1 MGDSALYEFIKT
13 VMPVAVV
20 IGGFILSV
28 LIVTKYK
35 IPKLESDMKEL
46 KDTVDG
52 LEREQSKMA
61 TKEELLKTFLDPS
74 GNPRFQPIGRCQE
87 IREFCGRQ
95 NNILMEH
102 LGGKI
107 EGVGDRMV
115 DALNEIDRKR
125 TEQQQ
130 DNIRKFDDL
139 ADAVKETN
147 ESLNRTNDKL
157 NGVVQEVKL
166 ITNGSTNGNNKSQD
180 MEKLAKNLAK
190 EIAKEL
196 KSAA

>member
-1 MGDSALYEFIKT
+1 MGDHSGFIEFLKT
-13 VMPVAVV
+13 VLPILVV
-20 IGGFILSV
+20 VGGFILSV

-35 IPKLESDMKEL
+35 VPKLESDQRDMKL
-46 KDTVDG
+46 RMDG
-52 LEREQSKMA
+52 LERGQGLMA
-61 TKEELLKTFLDPS
+61 TKEELLKSFLDPS

-95 NNILMEH
+95 NGILMEH

-115 DALNEIDRKR
+115 EALNEIDRKR
-125 TEQQQ
+125 QEQQHE
-130 DNIRKFDDL
+130 NSRKFDDL

-147 ESLNRTNDKL
+147 ESLGRTNEKL

-166 ITNGSTNGNNKSQD
+166 ITNGNGGNGKD
-180 MEKLAKNLAK
+180 IEKLAEKLAEK
-190 EIAKEL
+190 ITKEL